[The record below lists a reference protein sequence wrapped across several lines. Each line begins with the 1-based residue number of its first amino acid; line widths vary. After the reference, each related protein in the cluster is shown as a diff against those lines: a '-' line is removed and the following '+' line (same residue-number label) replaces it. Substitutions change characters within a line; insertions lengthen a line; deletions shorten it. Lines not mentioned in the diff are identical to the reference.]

1 MSHTM
6 ATNGAQP
13 SGRDG
18 LGRTASESLVVGP
31 TVRTV
36 RPVPLVGPQ
45 TAVAVRPN
53 IAVIGPGR
61 REVVSIGPA
70 TLLVR
75 PGVAARVE
83 APPRAA
89 WDDRGWSAEPHGHER
104 VYRGWYN
111 VTNRRTG
118 QALRFEGRITQ
129 NGHHIT
135 PYIADPPPEIR
146 QHPKAAC
153 FTLTQAPWFQVHWR
167 RAAANVDDALM
178 YVERVLDEAINRHH

>member
-1 MSHTM
+1 MSHMT

-13 SGRDG
+13 SGTDG
-18 LGRTASESLVVGP
+18 LGRTTTAPLVVGP

-36 RPVPLVGPQ
+36 RPISIIGPQ
-45 TAVAVRPN
+45 TAVAARPN
-53 IAVIGPGR
+53 IAVIGPDQR
-61 REVVSIGPA
+61 DVVSIGP
-70 TLLVR
+70 TKLLVR

-83 APPRAA
+83 AAPRAA
-89 WDDRGWSAEPHGHER
+89 WDDRGWTAEPHGHER

-111 VTNRRTG
+111 VINRRTG
-118 QALRFEGRITQ
+118 QALRFEGRIAQ
-129 NGHHIT
+129 DGHHIT

-167 RAAANVDDALM
+167 RAAANVDDGLL
-178 YVERVLDEAINRHH
+178 YVERVLDEAINRYH